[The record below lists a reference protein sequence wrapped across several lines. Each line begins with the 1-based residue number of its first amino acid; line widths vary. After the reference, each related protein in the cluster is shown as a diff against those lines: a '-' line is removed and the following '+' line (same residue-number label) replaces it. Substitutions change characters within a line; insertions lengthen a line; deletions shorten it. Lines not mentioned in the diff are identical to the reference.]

1 MSNDMTL
8 RGVEPSGEEE
18 LVRRARLG
26 DEQAFSALVRGH
38 QNDVFTLANRL
49 LGNRDLAADVAQES
63 FIRAWKA
70 MPRFRGDAKFS
81 TWMHRITVNTAWTWR
96 ERAKRKATYTLDDE
110 FDIADEHQLTPEIA
124 GERAE
129 LRSLIGDHMAALPAT
144 LRAVIVLKD
153 VYGWSH
159 QEVADELDIT
169 VSAAKVRLHRAR
181 ARLRRVLGEAS

>member
-1 MSNDMTL
+1 MTL
-8 RGVEPSGEEE
+8 RGVKPSGEDE
-18 LVRRARLG
+18 LVSRAQLG

-38 QNDVFTLANRL
+38 QNEVFTLANRL
-49 LGNRDLAADVAQES
+49 VGNREVAADVAQEA

-70 MPRFRGDAKFS
+70 LPNFRGDAKFS
-81 TWMHRITVNTAWTWR
+81 TWMHRITVNTSWTWR
-96 ERAKRKATYTLDDE
+96 ERAKRKATYAIDDDFE
-110 FDIADEHQLTPEIA
+110 LVDERQLTPERA

-129 LRSLIGDHMAALPAT
+129 LRALIGAHMEALPT
-144 LRAVIVLKD
+144 SLRAVVVLKD

-159 QEVADELDIT
+159 KEVADELGIT

>member
-1 MSNDMTL
+1 MTL
-8 RGVEPSGEEE
+8 RGVQPSGEDE

-38 QNDVFTLANRL
+38 QNEVFTLANRL
-49 LGNRDLAADVAQES
+49 VGNRELAADVAQEA

-70 MPRFRGDAKFS
+70 MPNFRGDAKFS
-81 TWMHRITVNTAWTWR
+81 TWMHRITVNTSWTWR
-96 ERAKRKATYTLDDE
+96 ERAKRKKTYAIDDD
-110 FDIADEHQLTPEIA
+110 FVDERQPTPERA

-129 LRSLIGDHMAALPAT
+129 LRALIGTHMAALPT
-144 LRAVIVLKD
+144 SLRAVIVLKD

-159 QEVADELDIT
+159 QEVSDELGIT

>member
-1 MSNDMTL
+1 MTL

-26 DEQAFSALVRGH
+26 DEQAFSTLVRGH

-49 LGNRDLAADVAQES
+49 VGNRDLAADVAQES

-70 MPRFRGDAKFS
+70 MPNFRGDAKFS
-81 TWMHRITVNTAWTWR
+81 TWMHRITVNTSWTWR
-96 ERAKRKATYTLDDE
+96 ERANRKATYSLDDE
-110 FDIADEHQLTPEIA
+110 FDVADEHQLTPELA

-129 LRSLIGDHMAALPAT
+129 LRSLIGAHMAALPAG
-144 LRAVIVLKD
+144 LRAAIVLKD

-159 QEVADELDIT
+159 REVADELAIT

-181 ARLRRVLGEAS
+181 TRLRRVLGETS